1 MAVCFLMV
9 KCDFST
15 NMMQTK
21 FRLLVFIFP
30 FVDYAVLC
38 TVVVVFAFAMFKM
51 YLCVVALSLF

>member
-1 MAVCFLMV
+1 MV